1 MIDMKTVKYADM
13 VEMGKSTNDKK
24 LLKQIID
31 KINYDIFIEEMAE
44 FLDWNVYNKLRYDVS
59 ILEKKLREI
68 ENNATAL

>member
-59 ILEKKLREI
+59 ILEKKLRKI
-68 ENNATAL
+68 ENNDTAL